1 MENEAKP
8 VTQEPGDEQL
18 KEAIRSGLER
28 GKQQAAPRRRR
39 RLSIGI
45 AAALIG
51 LMALTAGAAKVSP
64 AFAEALQRIP
74 SFGAFLKLIGENPAL
89 LSSIDRDLLQ
99 PVGQTIEKDGK
110 RLTVEALIAD
120 DRRLVIFYSTNMT
133 QGYDSGLRF
142 DLLDEN
148 GTPLNGFM
156 MTNHASIGKTY
167 LEPRGNED
175 YIDLLLEQGAQLPA
189 NVRLRAKHHGTVMN
203 VDLTIDHSRFA
214 GMTRNYEINRTI
226 EIEGQKLTV
235 VRARQTPLQLE
246 LIVRKDKSNTKQIKG
261 LINLRL
267 RDETG
272 RDWRSVIGLTGDEMN
287 LFFQNGYFQ
296 TPKQLTLLADGFFMF
311 DKGQKVV
318 LDLDQGVLLEAPDER
333 LRLDSIDPFYKRE
346 GRGSANL
353 AVSLTELDK
362 VEQIWGSYNIFSNEF
377 TDAAGNTHSFAVVNG
392 DISSY
397 TSNDNSRKMYYS
409 LERKKYPQPLTFTVE
424 DYPGY
429 ALRPI
434 KIELIPN

>member
-1 MENEAKP
+1 MENEAKS

-120 DRRLVIFYSTNMT
+120 DRRLVIFYSTSMT

-148 GTPLNGFM
+148 GTPLNGIV

-203 VDLTIDHSRFA
+203 FDLTIDHSRFA
-214 GMTRNYEINRTI
+214 GMTRNYEINQTI

-235 VRARQTPLQLE
+235 VRARQTPLQME

-267 RDETG
+267 QDETG
-272 RDWRSVIGLTGDEMN
+272 RDWRSAIGLTGDEMS

-318 LDLDQGVLLEAPDER
+318 LDLDQGVVLEAPDER
-333 LRLDSIDPFYKRE
+333 LLLDSIDPFYKRE
-346 GRGSANL
+346 GSGSANL
-353 AVSLTELDK
+353 AVSLTNLDE
-362 VEQIWGSYNIFSNEF
+362 VEQLWAAYNIFSNEF
-377 TDAAGNTHSFAVVNG
+377 TDAAGNTHSFAVADG
-392 DISSY
+392 DIASY

-429 ALRPI
+429 ALMPI
-434 KIELIPN
+434 EIELIPN